1 MIGFKTML
9 TYLMEAAE
17 SKLSGIIEEKKI
29 AHRRKISEQPSGVRG
44 ACYFFHFHAPHQPW

>member
-17 SKLSGIIEEKKI
+17 SKLSGIVEEKKI

-44 ACYFFHFHAPHQPW
+44 ACYFFHFHAPHQP